1 MSYKQSHFFSQLV
14 KPVLFTGIFLL
25 TITGCES
32 DDDDDDALGSVRL
45 YNASANAPKIFLTV
59 DENIDE
65 DDDDEADDFEK
76 TFSSIEL
83 GESTGNFELEPKEYY
98 VELAW
103 QDEDS
108 SYRDDLEIIYQT
120 EHKITKDNIHL
131 IVIAEDIQSPK
142 VLSYDIATIDEDD
155 DEEDELFNLSLLNMH
170 PWSEG
175 IDIYLSKSDES
186 FNQAQLLG
194 EFSYTE
200 LSDNQKL
207 DIDEYVFYI
216 TSAGS
221 DEILYESSE
230 IDYQYTNQYIM
241 VIRENPGIGDS
252 PFVIDRVSASN
263 VELYQHEGDSAQFR
277 TFNAIVNHDL
287 LPNYQGEFSLLLNSI
302 DDSIEILSTEFGEF
316 SHSFSTAEG
325 DYSVDLTIPSTGDV
339 ILQNHLLT
347 LIENTNKTI
356 FFYLEENDVD
366 LDGDGDV
373 DEDGDGY
380 VDEVE
385 ITVKSLVVDNST
397 SASIYDHEIK
407 IINFVDN
414 DDFNAVGFYF
424 VRSDELIETA
434 SLYQNATYSS
444 PAAITLVNNT
454 YSIYAV
460 AQDGSSDVI
469 LVTTELTLDENSAAM
484 YLILEE
490 DENSPSGYNIKFANQ
505 NDS

>member
-1 MSYKQSHFFSQLV
+1 MSYKQNNFFSQVV
-14 KPVLFTGIFLL
+14 KSILCTGIFLF

-32 DDDDDDALGSVRL
+32 DDDSDDTLGSVRL
-45 YNASANAPKIFLTV
+45 YNASANAPEIFLTV

-65 DDDDEADDFEK
+65 YDDDEADDFEK

-83 GESTGNFELEPKEYY
+83 GESTGNFELEAKEYY

-103 QDEDS
+103 QDDDS
-108 SYRDDLEIIYQT
+108 SYRDDLEVIYQT

-131 IVIAEDIQSPK
+131 IVIAEDIQSPT
-142 VLSYDIATIDEDD
+142 VLSYDIAEIDD
-155 DEEDELFNLSLLNMH
+155 DDDADDELFNLSLLNMH
-170 PWSEG
+170 PWSDG

-186 FNQAQLLG
+186 FNQAKLLG
-194 EFSYTE
+194 EYNYTE

-207 DIDEYVFYI
+207 EIDEYVFYI

-221 DEILYESSE
+221 EEVLYQSSE
-230 IDYQYTNQYIM
+230 IDYQYTNQYVM
-241 VIRENPGIGDS
+241 VIRENPGVGDS
-252 PFVIDRVSASN
+252 PFVIDRVSSSN

-287 LPNYQGEFSLLLNSI
+287 LPNYQGEFALSLNSV
-302 DDSIEILSTEFGEF
+302 DDSIEISATEFGEF
-316 SHSFSTAEG
+316 SNSVGTAEG
-325 DYSVDLTIPSTGDV
+325 DYSADLSIPDTGEI
-339 ILQNHLLT
+339 ILQNHLIT
-347 LIENTNKTI
+347 LAENTDKTI
-356 FFYLEENDVD
+356 FFYLEEDDVD

-397 SASIYDHEIK
+397 SASIYNHEIK

-434 SLYQNATYSS
+434 SLYQNVSYSS

-469 LVTTELTLDENSAAM
+469 LVSTQLTLDENSEAM
-484 YLILEE
+484 FLILEE
-490 DENSPSGYNIKFANQ
+490 NIDAPSGYNVKFANQ
-505 NDS
+505 KGY